1 MIKLV
6 HINNTDSNGSRFN
19 GMGMKERISEHGF
32 DSHLVVL
39 EKVIDSENSSKL
51 VKLPLFKFFRKGFMF
66 IEKKLSIQS
75 ILFPFSFMLPFNK
88 YFRKADIVHY
98 HLIHNHFFSLFSL
111 PLLTRLKKSVWT
123 LHDPWALTGH
133 CIHPFDCIKWKT
145 GCHKCPFLGTN
156 IPMKKDRTKLMW
168 NIKKFVYGHS
178 KLNLIVASNFMA
190 EMVRHSP
197 LLRQF
202 NLKVIPFGLDLNV
215 FRSRPNY
222 DIRKSLG
229 IDENSIVVAFRAS
242 SSEFKGL
249 EYIKNCFLNLASLR
263 KVVLLAFDE
272 CGILNDLKEKY
283 DVIEAGWVENEEE
296 LVKLYNVA
304 DFFLMPSRQEAFG
317 MMAIEAMACGK
328 PVIVFDGTALPEVI
342 DRAEEGCGGIV
353 VPQGDQKL
361 FNDAVKSLIENDIKR
376 KELGEK
382 GLQMAQKY
390 YNENRYVYEHATYYR
405 SLLRENTNNCYK
417 KGF

>member
-1 MIKLV
+1 MNKRLNLV
-6 HINNTDSNGSRFN
+6 HISNIDTCGSRFN
-19 GMGMKERISEHGF
+19 GFKLSCSLNEEAFNSKIVVWEKRSNSTYSALLLRVPLAGKIRR
-32 DSHLVVL
+32 HLFSL
-39 EKVIDSENSSKL
+39 EAR
-51 VKLPLFKFFRKGFMF
+51 F
-66 IEKKLSIQS
+66 SIQS

-390 YNENRYVYEHATYYR
+390 YNENRYVEGVVCYYR
-405 SLLRENTNNCYK
+405 NLLGEGKNE
-417 KGF
+417 